1 MDDSVCQPLF
11 RVPMIRPCGALAEC
25 DVLPGRLGID
35 QVAPHVP
42 GNRVAPGNG
51 DCICGRGAIPSRH
64 PHTFPERILGTSPAG
79 FQVIFPGLFVQSDP
93 SACM

>member
-42 GNRVAPGNG
+42 GNRVVPGHG
-51 DCICGRGAIPSRH
+51 DFICGRGAIPRLH
-64 PHTFPERILGTSPAG
+64 PHTVPERILGTSPAG
-79 FQVIFPGLFVQSDP
+79 VQVIFPGLFLQSDP
-93 SACM
+93 GTCM